1 MKTMNKK
8 KTFRSYDQSQL
19 KVLSDHLCDQ
29 IEPLLDALGIT
40 DYKDVGKMIS
50 MSCPIHDGDNESAF
64 NLYHQGDNYRG
75 NWKCRTHK
83 CEETFKGSIIG
94 FIRGCL
100 SQSKFGWNKP
110 GDDVCSF
117 QEAIDFA
124 TSFLKED
131 LDSFKTSNKNI
142 EKNNFVNTV
151 KYISTEK
158 TKPVSVVTR
167 SVIKK
172 SLDIPSKYFI
182 NRGFSTEILNKYDV
196 GECSTEGKEMYGR
209 AVVPIYD
216 IEYKHMIGCSGRSIY
231 DLCQSCNTYHPE
243 NLECPE
249 SNNAWKYSK
258 WKHSFGFKSQE
269 HLYNYWFA
277 KDHIKKTNT
286 VILVE
291 SPGNVWRLEEAGIH
305 NSVAIFGS
313 SLADK
318 QKMLLDISGAMTI
331 ITIMD
336 NDEAGKA
343 AAKQIYGK
351 CYRTYNIKNI
361 ELNNHND
368 IGSMTIEEVKQE
380 ILTKI
385 GDNK

>member
-1 MKTMNKK
+1 MKTMKKK
-8 KTFRSYDQSQL
+8 KTFRSYDQAQL

-29 IEPLLDALGIT
+29 IELLLESLGVGE
-40 DYKDVGKMIS
+40 YKDMGRMIS

-100 SQSKFGWNKP
+100 SRSKLGWEKP

-124 TSFLKED
+124 TSFLKQD
-131 LDSFKTSNKNI
+131 LDNFKVCTKNI
-142 EKNNFVNTV
+142 EKTTFVNTV
-151 KYISTEK
+151 KYISNEK
-158 TKPVSVVTR
+158 TKPVSVISR
-167 SVIKK
+167 SLIQKN
-172 SLDIPSKYFI
+172 LDIPSKYFI
-182 NRGFSTEILNKYDV
+182 SRGFSREILNKYDV
-196 GECSTEGKEMYGR
+196 GECTTSGKEMFGR

-231 DLCQSCNTYHPE
+231 DMCTMCNSYHD
-243 NLECPE
+243 NNSECIK
-249 SNNAWKYSK
+249 NDDNWKNSK
-258 WKHSFGFKSQE
+258 WKHSYGFKSQE

-277 KDHIKKTNT
+277 KDLIQKSGI

-291 SPGNVWRLEEAGIH
+291 SPGNVWRLEESGIH

-336 NDEAGKA
+336 NDEAGKSA
-343 AAKQIYGK
+343 TQQIYNK
-351 CYRTYNIKNI
+351 CNRTYNIKSI
-361 ELNNHND
+361 DLKEHND
-368 IGSMTIEEVKQE
+368 IGSMTVQQIKEQILPLIEGAK
-380 ILTKI
+380 
-385 GDNK
+385 

>member
-1 MKTMNKK
+1 
-8 KTFRSYDQSQL
+8 
-19 KVLSDHLCDQ
+19 
-29 IEPLLDALGIT
+29 
-40 DYKDVGKMIS
+40 
-50 MSCPIHDGDNESAF
+50 
-64 NLYHQGDNYRG
+64 
-75 NWKCRTHK
+75 
-83 CEETFKGSIIG
+83 
-94 FIRGCL
+94 
-100 SQSKFGWNKP
+100 
-110 GDDVCSF
+110 
-117 QEAIDFA
+117 
-124 TSFLKED
+124 
-131 LDSFKTSNKNI
+131 
-142 EKNNFVNTV
+142 
-151 KYISTEK
+151 
-158 TKPVSVVTR
+158 
-167 SVIKK
+167 
-172 SLDIPSKYFI
+172 
-182 NRGFSTEILNKYDV
+182 
-196 GECSTEGKEMYGR
+196 MYGR

>member
-182 NRGFSTEILNKYDV
+182 NRGFSTETLNKYDV

>member
-277 KDHIKKTNT
+277 KDRIKKTNT